1 MSSEIINIT
10 RTLVSQKVD
19 AIVSNPRSTYDS
31 AFSNQNLRKKLIVKV
46 LNQVLPHYEFSDG
59 NLESPHL
66 TTQDPISVEQEQK
79 IEHLVHQNIYRVL
92 QEENALP
99 YFSAKSQPS
108 VSQEEP
114 SHWFG

>member
-19 AIVSNPRSTYDS
+19 AIVRNPRSNYDS
-31 AFSNQNLRKKLIVKV
+31 AFLNQHLRKKLIVKV
-46 LNQVLPHYEFSDG
+46 LNQVLPHYGFSDEK
-59 NLESPHL
+59 LEARHL
-66 TTQDPISVEQEQK
+66 STQTPISVEQEQK
-79 IEHLVHQNIYRVL
+79 IEHLVHQNIYQVL
-92 QEENALP
+92 QEENALS

>member
-10 RTLVSQKVD
+10 LTSVSQKVD
-19 AIVSNPRSTYDS
+19 AIVKKPRSTYDS
-31 AFSNQNLRKKLIVKV
+31 AFLNEHLRKKLIVKV
-46 LNQVLPHYEFSDG
+46 LNQVLPHSGFSD
-59 NLESPHL
+59 EKPEARHL
-66 TTQDPISVEQEQK
+66 STQDPISVEQEQK

-99 YFSAKSQPS
+99 YFVTESQPS
-108 VSQEEP
+108 VSQAEP